1 MGRGTAGSRPTHSR
15 SSFASPR
22 LHHHRMFS
30 LLLPSSRVELFSCRL
45 GIRAGSIPVC
55 ARDVSP
61 VGTHGVRRSLGPAAH
76 CAGNRRHAAR
86 SPDHD
91 NFTAGSAVSR
101 PERRTFQW
109 RCMRGSRHL
118 RSGFRKLLRP
128 MILFPLLERLA
139 ASDIFLARPI
149 LHSGS
154 RCMGST
160 RWRRRHICQGYEG

>member
-15 SSFASPR
+15 SKFRFAAATSPPDGFAAAC
-22 LHHHRMFS
+22 LVK
-30 LLLPSSRVELFSCRL
+30 SRIIFVPAWHS
-45 GIRAGSIPVC
+45 GSIPVC

-61 VGTHGVRRSLGPAAH
+61 LGTPGVRRSLGPAAH
-76 CAGNRRHAAR
+76 CTGNGRHAAR

-91 NFTAGSAVSR
+91 NFTATPTVSR

-139 ASDIFLARPI
+139 ASDIFLARPVR
-149 LHSGS
+149 HSGS